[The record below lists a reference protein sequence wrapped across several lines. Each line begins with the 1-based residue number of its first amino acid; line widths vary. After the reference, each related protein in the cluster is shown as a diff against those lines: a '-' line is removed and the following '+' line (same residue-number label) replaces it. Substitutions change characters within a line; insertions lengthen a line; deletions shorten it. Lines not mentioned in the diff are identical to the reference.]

1 LGGRFADRE
10 QRGLLLLLIP
20 YLVGLIGLIAFP
32 ALLTLVLS
40 LLEYDLLRPPEFV
53 GLANFAELLGD
64 GIFHIA
70 LLNSLG
76 FVLVAVPLRLLAAL
90 GLALLLHKSFRGAG
104 GYRAAVYLPTVV
116 PEIAYALVWVW
127 LLNPF
132 YGPLNVALGAV
143 GLPTPSWFT
152 DVAAARWGV
161 VLLSIF
167 TIGEGF
173 LVAMAVRRLV
183 PGELYELAAME
194 RAGPIDTFRH
204 ITLPLMAPTLLL
216 LLARDVIYSLQI
228 TFVPALVIFGGGPPP
243 NATTYL
249 PFFIYRNGFEY
260 LRYGY
265 AAAATLIMF
274 LLTAAIIVAQYR
286 ILRGLTSAAQN

>member
-1 LGGRFADRE
+1 LRRFFADRE

-20 YLVGLIGLIAFP
+20 YLVGLIGLMGLP

-40 LLEYDLLRPPEFV
+40 LFDYDLLRPPEFV

-64 GIFHIA
+64 GIFHLA

-90 GLALLLHKSFRGAG
+90 GLGLLLHKSFRGAG
-104 GYRAAVYLPTVV
+104 AYRAAVYLPTVV

-132 YGPLNVALGAV
+132 YGPLNLALGAV
-143 GLPTPSWFT
+143 GLPTPAWFT

-173 LVAMAVRRLV
+173 LVAMAARRLI

-194 RAGPIDTFRH
+194 RASPFDVFRH

-286 ILRGLTSAAQN
+286 ILRGLTNAAEH

>member
-1 LGGRFADRE
+1 LRHLFADRE

-20 YLVGLIGLIAFP
+20 YLVGLVGLIGLP
-32 ALLTLVLS
+32 ALLTLALS
-40 LLEYDLLRPPEFV
+40 LFEYDLLRPAEFV

-64 GIFHIA
+64 GIFHVA

-90 GLALLLHKSFRGAG
+90 GLGLLLHKSFRGAG
-104 GYRAAVYLPTVV
+104 AYRVAVYMPTVV
-116 PEIAYALVWVW
+116 PEIAYALVWIW

-143 GLPTPSWFT
+143 GLPTPAWFT
-152 DVAAARWGV
+152 DVSAARWGV

-167 TIGEGF
+167 TVGEGF
-173 LVAMAVRRLV
+173 LVAMAARRLV
-183 PGELYELAAME
+183 PRELYELATIE
-194 RAGPIDTFRH
+194 RASPIDTFRH

-216 LLARDVIYSLQI
+216 LFARDIIYSLQI
-228 TFVPALVIFGGGPPP
+228 TFVPALVIFDGGPPP

-265 AAAATLIMF
+265 AAAATLIMV
-274 LLTAAIIVAQYR
+274 LLTAAIIVVQYR
-286 ILRGLTSAAQN
+286 VLRGLTDAGQD